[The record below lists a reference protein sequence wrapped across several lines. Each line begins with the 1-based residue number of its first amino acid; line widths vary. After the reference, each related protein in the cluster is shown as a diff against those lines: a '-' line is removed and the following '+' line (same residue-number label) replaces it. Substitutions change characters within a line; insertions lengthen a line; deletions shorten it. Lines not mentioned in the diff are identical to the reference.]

1 MALLEQQQPLMS
13 KHVGRLGALARGAR
27 RKDELVAEE
36 RLHLDLETLDGKHNE
51 NQVEIAADQ
60 RSNKSLGDR
69 LAEVQSEIRG
79 APLQLGQCRRQEI
92 GRDRRNGPKLERSR
106 QHTLAMLGGIEHI
119 AH

>member
-36 RLHLDLETLDGKHNE
+36 RLRLDLETLDGKRNE

-69 LAEVQSEIRG
+69 LAEVQSEIG
-79 APLQLGQCRRQEI
+79 ERRCSP
-92 GRDRRNGPKLERSR
+92 GSAADKR
-106 QHTLAMLGGIEHI
+106 
-119 AH
+119 

>member
-36 RLHLDLETLDGKHNE
+36 RLRLDLETLDGKRNE

-79 APLQLGQCRRQEI
+79 APLQPGQCRRQEI
-92 GRDRRNGPKLERSR
+92 ARD
-106 QHTLAMLGGIEHI
+106 
-119 AH
+119 

>member
-36 RLHLDLETLDGKHNE
+36 RLRLDLETLDGKRNE

-79 APLQLGQCRRQEI
+79 AVAARAVPPT
-92 GRDRRNGPKLERSR
+92 RDRARSTEWP
-106 QHTLAMLGGIEHI
+106 QA
-119 AH
+119 